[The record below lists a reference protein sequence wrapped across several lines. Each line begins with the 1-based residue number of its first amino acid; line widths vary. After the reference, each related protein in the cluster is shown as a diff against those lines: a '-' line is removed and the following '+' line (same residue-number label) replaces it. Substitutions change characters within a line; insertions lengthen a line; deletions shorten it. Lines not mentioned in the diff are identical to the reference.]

1 MPRKTKAEKEA
12 EYKIK
17 EEELNRD
24 FESNRYCRL
33 LNVLSIMSKYPKIFS
48 SYDIF
53 RSPYLE
59 NNDDSYDACM
69 GYFIRFFRK
78 DEVVLRGYNDNML
91 KMTYNLMERET
102 FELFE
107 TFVRTCAEEEEERI
121 KKQIEE
127 DKRKEN
133 AISRLKQNFT
143 PEELKLI
150 GVNL

>member
-24 FESNRYCRL
+24 FESNRYFKL

-59 NNDDSYDACM
+59 NNGDSYDACM
-69 GYFIRFFRK
+69 CYFIRFFRK
-78 DEVVLRGYNDNML
+78 DEVVFRDYNDNML

-102 FELFE
+102 FEIFE
-107 TFVRTCAEEEEERI
+107 TFVRRCVEEEEERI
-121 KKQIEE
+121 EKQNDE
-127 DKRKEN
+127 DRRKED